1 MRKAVRA
8 AVAEEGTRPVRILAL
23 AAGPA
28 LELRRLLMETT
39 TMRRP
44 VELILLDQDRAAHES
59 AHRALTRI
67 LLEQHRGM
75 LPVTVRC
82 VHSSV
87 RQLLKPKTPEDLQ
100 VVSETLWD
108 LDLIY
113 SAGLYDYLPQP
124 VAGALTKLLYGLL
137 RPGGR
142 LLLGN
147 LDESAESTWFMD
159 YVLDWRLLYRDEET
173 LLALANDLQPAPA
186 TAQVVRDAGRCF
198 FLDVRRSSES

>member
-1 MRKAVRA
+1 VAVTA
-8 AVAEEGTRPVRILAL
+8 EGTAPVRVLAL

-28 LELRRLLMETT
+28 LELRRLLGEIETI
-39 TMRRP
+39 RRP

-59 AHRALTRI
+59 AHRHLTRV

-75 LPVTVRC
+75 LPVTVHC

-87 RQLLKPKTPEDLQ
+87 RQLLKPKTTEDLE
-100 VVSETLWD
+100 VVTETLAN
-108 LDLIY
+108 LDLVY

-124 VAGALTKLLYGLL
+124 VAASLTGLLYGLL

-147 LDESAESTWFMD
+147 LTESAESTWFMD
-159 YVLDWRLLYRDEET
+159 YVLDWRLLYRTEEA
-173 LLALANDLQPAPA
+173 LLALADKLSPAPA
-186 TAQVVRDAGRCF
+186 RSTVVRDAGRCF
-198 FLDVRRSSES
+198 FLDVRRSNAI